1 MDVKNIFQKICDELG
16 GDYRMFFCNSPTPLQ
31 SEAFNLALATPKV
44 VGVGYV
50 SNGNYIPLV
59 DSTAEQVTLFIEF
72 GVPTKQTEQRL
83 AEIEAVITELNAKCG
98 EITYVNDS
106 GDVDTA
112 TKYVMV
118 FSKPAPTAAITP
130 SLGQL
135 RQTFGVMVQI
145 VTSADV
151 AFGNAATVQIQSS
164 EYFFSDLENTVS
176 AQWTNTNEV
185 IPRVGINSFSSS
197 VEAQYASDRLV
208 VNYYYNGSSL
218 HRLLESHAVNDSNVT
233 YTLKYKQNN
242 VSTTF
247 KARMLSYTH
256 SNPVGGFQQ
265 VTAVFARASVDSI
278 QESFVLTINPA
289 AHSTITVTRE
299 GVALSSGDL
308 VYAGDVLRVSST
320 AATGYTLTSL
330 TVNGVAIESGKTYTV
345 NTNEPNGVNVMNT
358 VRSGT
363 VQTFVLSVSA
373 AIGSTITVTK
383 DNTPLQNGSIIQEG
397 DIIKVVAIPK
407 TGYDIT
413 SLKVNGSN
421 FTSGNTLTVS
431 GDVSVESQAT
441 LQSFVLTANIG
452 FKDGISGEAVK
463 GQVNLKIYRTANYYG
478 VSENTVILDT
488 DNGTPPMTVN
498 VNYGD
503 VLKYVYTIT
512 DEKKFK
518 LYEFT
523 INDEE
528 MQNNAQTVVTGTV
541 TVDLS
546 FDYLLYTF
554 TISTSTSAGA
564 VSITAEKLSGGA
576 LVSGDKIHSGER
588 IIVRFSSQNTGYII
602 QQYTVKNGDQTDT
615 NASGGSYVSVNL
627 AVIGDV
633 TVSCT
638 AASVLTFY
646 DYDGNFSSTVTLG
659 YGGTYTF
666 TGLASEYYRFIGW
679 NVNADGSGE
688 EYYAGDTYIGP
699 SQSFYAQGRK
709 VILVNAYYTLIGNTS
724 TTVVCKKYFKGELT
738 TLPNNKKG
746 KLYAHGNMADT
757 TWDCVWDENDTAQ
770 SNTTTVAVGI
780 PAPTT
785 ITFDY
790 IGNVPYSG
798 EAQREFV
805 DASNK
810 IVYKVNYI
818 GRQIDEY

>member
-83 AEIEAVITELNAKCG
+83 AEIEEVITALNAKYG

-106 GDVDTA
+106 GDVDMA

-135 RQTFGVMVQI
+135 RQTFGVMAQI

-373 AIGSTITVTK
+373 ALGSTITVTK

-397 DIIKVVAIPK
+397 DVIKIIATPK

-431 GDVSVESQAT
+431 GDVSVETQAM

-452 FKDGISGEAVK
+452 FKEGIAGEAVK

-478 VSENTVILDT
+478 VSENTVILDS

-541 TVDLS
+541 TVDLL

-554 TISTSTSAGA
+554 TIDTSKSAGA
-564 VSITAEKLSGGA
+564 VNITATGAGGVVLS
-576 LVSGDKIHSGER
+576 SGSKVHSGEQISITFDSR
-588 IIVRFSSQNTGYII
+588 STGYSVFSYSI
-602 QQYTVKNGDQTDT
+602 VNNSQTDT
-615 NASGGSYVSVNL
+615 EYPGNTLTTKQFNAAGN
-627 AVIGDV
+627 V

-638 AASVLTFY
+638 AASVLQFY
-646 DYDGNFSSTVTLG
+646 DYDMNMTSSRLLI
-659 YGGTYTF
+659 YGDSYILPTYTDENYYF
-666 TGLASEYYRFIGW
+666 VQWISQNHNYTAGESYSGPNASFIP
-679 NVNADGSGE
+679 SG
-688 EYYAGDTYIGP
+688 YPIVRINGFYTY
-699 SQSFYAQGRK
+699 
-709 VILVNAYYTLIGNTS
+709 VGNTT

-738 TLPNNKKG
+738 TLPNNKNG
-746 KLYAHGNMADT
+746 KLYAHGNMGNT

-790 IGNVPYSG
+790 IGTVPYYG
-798 EAQREFV
+798 EAHNEWL
-805 DASNK
+805 DSSNN
-810 IVYKVNYI
+810 IYYKVNSI
-818 GRQIDEY
+818 GRQIDEN